1 MPLAVVVSTRTAL
14 HNQEQT
20 VFDSNQGRDH
30 VMLSLMNAA
39 TIRTMNDADLSAAW
53 RLSTSVGWNQILADW
68 QRMFLLE
75 PGGCFVAER
84 DGDVVGTTLCCTFGP
99 VAWLAM
105 VIVREDQRGCGLGR
119 ELVRTGLEYAR
130 QKGIR
135 TVRLDATRLGE
146 AVYRKLGFTPQF
158 ELVRMGGVVATPLT
172 THVLVHQIVGTEPGQ
187 FEEVICLDQE
197 GTRTDRQKLLHR
209 LFREWSPS
217 IAISSAGAID
227 GFLASRQ
234 GRLSTQFGPMS
245 GTEAA
250 ALDLLNHAL
259 TNSFG
264 QQVIADIPIHRES
277 LLQVART
284 FGLTE
289 QRTLL
294 RMCYGD
300 PVEESPQRFHL
311 SYGGEFG

>member
-1 MPLAVVVSTRTAL
+1 MLRGMNTTAIR
-14 HNQEQT
+14 
-20 VFDSNQGRDH
+20 S
-30 VMLSLMNAA
+30 MNES
-39 TIRTMNDADLSAAW
+39 DLSAALM
-53 RLSTSVGWNQILADW
+53 LSTSVGWNQIAADW
-68 QRMFLLE
+68 QRMLLLE

-84 DGDVVGTTLCCTFGP
+84 DGQVVGTTLCCTFGP

-119 ELVRTGLEYAR
+119 ELVRTGLDYAR
-130 QKGIR
+130 QKGVK

-146 AVYRKLGFTPQF
+146 AVYRKLGFVPQF
-158 ELVRMGGVVATPLT
+158 ELVRMGGVVSTSGASLSPA
-172 THVLVHQIVGTEPGQ
+172 HQVVSAKPAQ
-187 FEEVICLDQE
+187 FGEIIQLDQD
-197 GTRTDRQKLLHR
+197 GTRTDREQLLRR
-209 LFREWSPS
+209 LFSEWSPLMAVTS
-217 IAISSAGAID
+217 TGQID

-234 GRLSTQFGPMS
+234 GRLSTQYGPMS

-250 ALDLLNHAL
+250 AVDLLNQAL
-259 TNSFG
+259 ANSSG
-264 QQVIADIPIHRES
+264 QPVIADIPVQRES
-277 LLQVART
+277 LLHVARA

-300 PVEESPQRFHL
+300 SVMESAQRFHL